1 MSKQRLET
9 FMSGWRSHDFQCPP
23 IIAEPETAA
32 VRQLGKQFCI
42 LAPADIVQQ
51 QRAAGWQSLDGFKQ
65 ADGLGAHGSSHARA
79 AGPAALDSATIIPR
93 VQQSR
98 NQTSER
104 NHR

>member
-32 VRQLGKQFCI
+32 VRQLGKQFFI
-42 LAPADIVQQ
+42 LDPADIVQQ

-65 ADGLGAHGSSHARA
+65 ADVLGAHGIISCSRGRTRRARQRNYYST
-79 AGPAALDSATIIPR
+79 SATEPQPN
-93 VQQSR
+93 V
-98 NQTSER
+98 
-104 NHR
+104 